1 MSRVGGIIDNLRA
14 VADKV
19 ETAVKLLQWV
29 VDSLRNLPK
38 L

>member
-1 MSRVGGIIDNLRA
+1 MRIKELIEKIRGI
-14 VADKV
+14 ADKV
-19 ETAVKLLQWV
+19 EVGVKLLQWV